1 MNINIPDKTRFVID
15 TTALISYFGTVFN
28 RDSKISQTGLGL
40 IRQAFQEE
48 GRVLL
53 IIPSIVFVEIFDKWI
68 RNEEF
73 QAKIRSEVFEP
84 IKQSPNI
91 EIRPIDKEVLENFI
105 ILTDADI
112 RLENHDRLILASAV
126 ALNAPLITSDRKI
139 RKFVAKHGV
148 IPRIIQ

>member
-53 IIPSIVFVEIFDKWI
+53 IIPSIVFVDTK
-68 RNEEF
+68 R
-73 QAKIRSEVFEP
+73 
-84 IKQSPNI
+84 
-91 EIRPIDKEVLENFI
+91 
-105 ILTDADI
+105 
-112 RLENHDRLILASAV
+112 
-126 ALNAPLITSDRKI
+126 
-139 RKFVAKHGV
+139 
-148 IPRIIQ
+148 RISSKNQI